1 MDEQITDTPEARD
14 ATEERSFAE
23 TALEMAGKSADEARR
38 VGTVDHADD
47 VVEAMF
53 EERFQTA
60 HSPLHRAVWGPEVPI
75 DLFESDEV
83 HPEADLQRV
92 MDESVDF
99 VQARRMDG
107 TLLGENG
114 KLSDATFGRLGEL
127 GYWGLLVGKEYG
139 GAGASFSIF
148 APFLARMAA
157 ADPTVAGMAS
167 VHQCIGAV
175 DPLTAFGTEEQKQ
188 RFLPSLA
195 SGERL
200 SAFALTE
207 PGAGSDLTALRTA
220 AVRDGDEFVITGEK
234 LFITNVRP
242 GRTVALV
249 CLVDDGP
256 AVLIVDLPDEE
267 TDSFHLN
274 KYDLHALRDAYNY
287 GMVFDGFRVPATNLL
302 DAGTG
307 DGLTIAYHGLNKG
320 RVALCANA
328 SGSMAIMA
336 ASMIP
341 WVHKRETY
349 GQPIATRE
357 LVQRRLG
364 RLVGR
369 IVAADALVAWTSRLL
384 DDGYRG
390 EMECIVAKIFGAEAE
405 KDAAIEFMMKTH
417 GGRSFLKGHV
427 FGDYI
432 HDFLAPSIYEG
443 EGEMLGM
450 ALFKSL
456 VKDHGRHFYEPMGK
470 AMQAAG
476 ISKPNPL
483 DPRLMWAVRS
493 EAVEYGKW
501 FMRRRVRR
509 LPSADLS
516 ALPKRLAGHAEF
528 AADFLQK
535 SSLEIDGSMRKH
547 QLALA
552 DRQAR
557 IAELTQRVVDATV
570 ILCTALYAGRR
581 SDELITLA
589 ADTMCDELTQKLTGK
604 RPSDKYFR
612 KVTKLGEAVADGE
625 FAAIP
630 AIPDSILMDY

>member
-1 MDEQITDTPEARD
+1 MDEHI
-14 ATEERSFAE
+14 TEERSFAE
-23 TALEMAGKSADEARR
+23 TALELAGKSEDEARR
-38 VGTVDHADD
+38 VGAVDHADD

-53 EERFQTA
+53 EERFQTS
-60 HSPLHRAVWGPEVPI
+60 HSPLHRAVWGDSVPTE
-75 DLFESDEV
+75 LFESRDV
-83 HPEADLQRV
+83 VLDADVQEV
-92 MDESVDF
+92 MDRSLDYVR
-99 VQARRMDG
+99 ASRADG

-114 KLSDATFGRLGEL
+114 KLSDETFSTLGRL
-127 GYWGLLVGKEYG
+127 GYWGLLVGKDYG
-139 GAGASFSIF
+139 GAGASFSAF

-175 DPLTAFGTEEQKQ
+175 DPLTAFGTDEQRR

-195 SGERL
+195 TGERL

-207 PGAGSDLTALRTA
+207 PGAGSDLTALRTVA
-220 AVRDGDEFVITGEK
+220 QRDGDEFVVTGEK

-249 CLVDDGP
+249 CLIDDRP
-256 AVLIVDLPDEE
+256 AVLIVDLPEGE
-267 TDSFHLN
+267 TPEFRLN
-274 KYDLHALRDAYNY
+274 TYDLHALRDAYNY
-287 GMVFDGFRVPATNLL
+287 GMVFDGFRVPAGNLL
-302 DAGTG
+302 TPESG

-328 SGSMAIMA
+328 SGAMAIMA
-336 ASMIP
+336 GSMIP
-341 WVHKRETY
+341 WVHRRETY

-364 RLVGR
+364 QLAGR

-390 EMECIVAKIFGAEAE
+390 EMECIVAKVFGAEAE
-405 KDAAIEFMMKTH
+405 KDAAVEFLMKTH
-417 GGRSFLKGHV
+417 GGRSFLKGHL

-456 VKDHGRHFYEPMGK
+456 VKDHGRHFYEPMGL
-470 AMQAAG
+470 AMQRAG
-476 ISKPNPL
+476 ITKPNPL
-483 DPRLMWAVRS
+483 DPRLMWAVRK
-493 EAVEYGKW
+493 EAVDYGKW
-501 FMRRRVRR
+501 LVRRRVRR
-509 LPSADLS
+509 IPSPEVTAV
-516 ALPKRLAGHAEF
+516 PKVLAGHVDYAS
-528 AADFLQK
+528 DFLQK
-535 SSLEIDGSMRKH
+535 ASLEIDGSMRKH

-570 ILCTALYAGRR
+570 ILCTSLYAARQT
-581 SDELITLA
+581 DELVRLA
-589 ADTMCDELTQKLTGK
+589 ADTMCDELTQKLTGS
-604 RPSDKYFR
+604 RPSDRYYR
-612 KVTKLGEAVADGE
+612 KVTKLGAAIADGE
-625 FAAIP
+625 FAG
-630 AIPDSILMDY
+630 IPDVPDGILMDY